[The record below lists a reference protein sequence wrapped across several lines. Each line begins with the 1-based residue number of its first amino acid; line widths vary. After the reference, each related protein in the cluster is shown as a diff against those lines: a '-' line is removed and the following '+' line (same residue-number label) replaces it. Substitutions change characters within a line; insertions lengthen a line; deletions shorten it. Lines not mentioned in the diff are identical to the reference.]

1 MPKKPV
7 PPQKGGKAGKGGFP
21 PQKGGKGTVPPKKKG
36 K

>member
-7 PPQKGGKAGKGGFP
+7 PPQKGGKAGKGG
-21 PQKGGKGTVPPKKKG
+21 KGTVPPKKKG

>member
-1 MPKKPV
+1 MPKKTP
-7 PPQKGGKAGKGGFP
+7 PPQKGGKGGFPP

>member
-7 PPQKGGKAGKGGFP
+7 PPQKGGKGGFPP
-21 PQKGGKGTVPPKKKG
+21 PQKGGKGTVPLKKKG